1 MTEPTRA
8 VARYDGPRTTADL
21 REYALAL
28 AFDTDPEGRYKANQ
42 ALPVAFRGNPG
53 AVAFAVEYGKALD
66 VSPVTALVGIHIVDG
81 KPTASAGLISALV
94 RRAGHK
100 IRTWIEGT
108 VEEGTARGITTITR
122 ADDPEFEYRSTW
134 TLGRAARAG
143 LCTLHQHPETGRWT
157 VSAKG
162 RSGRPGAWETYTE
175 NMLKSR
181 SITECARD
189 AVEDAIMGVHYTP
202 EELGAEV
209 DENGETV
216 HVVTTVESRQ
226 EQRPTPS
233 TPAPAPAQEPTPGP
247 AIDLVELADTIRN
260 EILAAADPV
269 ALGEVWRSRN
279 LTRAGT
285 EALECGD
292 ENGAET
298 TVYDLFVRAGEALKG
313 GTRLTPDEPRPEDA
327 ARAPEPEGPGESV
340 DADVVPD
347 LDEVIEAV
355 RKAPI
360 REARRVLDEVM
371 AGLGATATPDVVAWA
386 HGQGL
391 DPTTNPANASLVL
404 AAIAKGDLF
413 ADEQLAAFA
422 STGLDPLALVVEI
435 GSSIDNRADWQRHR
449 DETRE
454 VREAAIAQMRALA
467 HDNPN
472 R

>member
-1 MTEPTRA
+1 MTEPNRA
-8 VARYDGPRTTADL
+8 VARYDGPRTTPEL

-28 AFDTDPEGRYKANQ
+28 AFDTAPDGAWKANQ

-122 ADDPEFEYRSTW
+122 ADDPDFEYRSTW
-134 TLGRAARAG
+134 TLERAVRAG

-226 EQRPTPS
+226 EQRPAPS
-233 TPAPAPAQEPTPGP
+233 APAPAQEPTPAAP
-247 AIDLVELADTIRN
+247 AVDPVELADTIRN

-279 LTRAGT
+279 LTRAAT

-298 TVYDLFVRAGEALKG
+298 TVYALFVRAGEALKG

-327 ARAPEPEGPGESV
+327 APATSAAPDPSEPV

-371 AGLGATATPDVVAWA
+371 TGLGSTATPDVVAWA
-386 HGQGL
+386 HGQGI
-391 DPTTNPANASLVL
+391 DPTVNSANASLVL

-413 ADEQLAAFA
+413 ADERLAAFA